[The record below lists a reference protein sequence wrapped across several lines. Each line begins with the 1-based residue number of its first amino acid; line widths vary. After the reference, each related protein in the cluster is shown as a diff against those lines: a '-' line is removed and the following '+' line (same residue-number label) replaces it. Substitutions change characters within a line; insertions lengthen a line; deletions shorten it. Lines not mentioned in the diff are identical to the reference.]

1 MSRWLCPLIFVA
13 VAGCAGAAPQKQE
26 QPKQPPPREEQAPPD
41 EDQMNEAKIYV
52 FNPVQAKKELSAGEF
67 YFKTR
72 HDFRAASYRFREATK
87 WNPGFA
93 EAWLRLGDAAEK
105 QNDRKTVV
113 EAYGKYL
120 ELQPDAKN
128 AADIR
133 KKLEKA
139 KPATSASKP
148 GGTAQ

>member
-1 MSRWLCPLIFVA
+1 MLRRLPILFCL
-13 VAGCAGAAPQKQE
+13 AASALAAQAPSEKQD
-26 QPKQPPPREEQAPPD
+26 QAKPPKEEEQAPPD
-41 EDQMNEAKIYV
+41 EDAINQARIYT

-72 HDFRAASYRFREATK
+72 HDYRAAANRFREAIK

-105 QNDRKTVV
+105 QNDRKTVA
-113 EAYGKYL
+113 EAYAKYL

-128 AADIR
+128 APEIR
-133 KKLEKA
+133 KRLEKF
-139 KPATSASKP
+139 KHN
-148 GGTAQ
+148 

>member
-1 MSRWLCPLIFVA
+1 MRKMLRRLPILFFL
-13 VAGCAGAAPQKQE
+13 AASALAAQAPSEKQD
-26 QPKQPPPREEQAPPD
+26 QAKPPKEEEQAPPD
-41 EDQMNEAKIYV
+41 EDAINQAKIYT

-72 HDFRAASYRFREATK
+72 HDYRAAANRFREAIK

-105 QNDRKTVV
+105 QNDKKTVA
-113 EAYGKYL
+113 EAYAKYL

-128 AADIR
+128 APEIR
-133 KKLEKA
+133 KRLEKF
-139 KPATSASKP
+139 KHN
-148 GGTAQ
+148 